1 MDNRIIRA
9 LWGNLKGDELKKFAL
24 LALGFFFLIGSYWP
38 LKTLKDS
45 IFANIVGPQYIP
57 YAKLLSLTLFFPLV
71 LAYSK
76 LIDHVSK
83 EKMIYMLVGFYGAL
97 GLVFVAYFYHPVIG
111 LQNTSVGAHRLIG
124 WLFYLY
130 VESFISLM
138 VSLYWS
144 FINDV
149 TTPESAKSGYGMII
163 FGTQLGGF
171 LFTLLGQRL
180 SADPSRY
187 AQTAPLI
194 ALICILVF
202 FLIAATVFVL
212 QHVVNKEHLQSYE
225 EKHNLEKTDEAKK
238 APSVGF
244 LDGLKVIVTH
254 PYVAGIFG
262 LIFFHEFTSTIMSF
276 QLISIAKT
284 TYPSAGMF
292 NKFMFDYALAVQGIA
307 CLFGLVGTS
316 FFQRKFG
323 IKFCIVAYPLLLGLF
338 ICGHII
344 NPSLSSIFYVML
356 IAKAINYAFN
366 QPAKEVLYIPTSR
379 NIKFKSKAWID
390 MFGLRLSKGVGSVI
404 NKIPYANI
412 PFAIVLGM
420 IFLWTFLSNSLG
432 NYFQKVVSDK
442 KLIE

>member
-1 MDNRIIRA
+1 MGNRIIRT

-45 IFANIVGPQYIP
+45 IFANIVGPQHIP
-57 YAKLLSLTLFFPLV
+57 YAKLMSLTLFFPLV
-71 LAYSK
+71 LTYSK
-76 LIDHVSK
+76 LIDHISK
-83 EKMIYMLVGFYGAL
+83 EKMIYLLIGLYGTL
-97 GLVFVAYFYHPVIG
+97 GLVFVACFYHPVIG
-111 LQNTSVGAHRLIG
+111 LQNTDVGAHRLIG

-149 TTPESAKSGYGMII
+149 TTPESAKSGYGLII

-194 ALICILVF
+194 ALICVLVF
-202 FLIAATVFVL
+202 FLIAGTVFIL
-212 QHVVNKEHLQSYE
+212 QHVVNKENLKSYE
-225 EKHNLEKTDEAKK
+225 EKHELENKK

-244 LDGLKVIVTH
+244 LDGLRTIVTH

-262 LIFFHEFTSTIMSF
+262 LIFFHEFTSTIMSY
-276 QLISIAKT
+276 QLIRIAKE
-284 TYPSAGMF
+284 TYPAAGMF
-292 NKFMFDYALAVQGIA
+292 NKFMFDYALSVQGIA

-338 ICGHII
+338 IFAHIV
-344 NPSLSSIFYVML
+344 NPTITSIFYVML

-390 MFGLRLSKGVGSVI
+390 MFGMRFSKGVGSAI
-404 NKIPYANI
+404 NKIPYVNVT
-412 PFAIVLGM
+412 FTIVLGM
-420 IFLWTFLSNSLG
+420 IGLWTFLSNSLG
-432 NYFQKVVSDK
+432 NYFQKTVSNK